1 MGYPAAYKCSL
12 AVCRCVSDVI
22 GRCPVVYGRCPA
34 VYLCVLGGWML
45 HHPFLGDSG
54 SAGAT
59 RPGDRPPHSGYCTLV
74 GLSLGVLS

>member
-12 AVCRCVSDVI
+12 AVCGCVSDVI
-22 GRCPVVYGRCPA
+22 GRCPVVY
-34 VYLCVLGGWML
+34 LCVLGGCML

-54 SAGAT
+54 SAVAT
-59 RPGDRPPHSGYCTLV
+59 RPGGRHPHSGYCALV